1 MQKRQS
7 GFEKEKQE
15 MAKTM
20 ELKNLQL
27 KELERAKS
35 REMEAIKW
43 AKYSLGLILFSFSLC
58 DKTALLPNHS
68 VNLLDLLIRPGP

>member
-43 AKYSLGLILFSFSLC
+43 ANI
-58 DKTALLPNHS
+58 N
-68 VNLLDLLIRPGP
+68 